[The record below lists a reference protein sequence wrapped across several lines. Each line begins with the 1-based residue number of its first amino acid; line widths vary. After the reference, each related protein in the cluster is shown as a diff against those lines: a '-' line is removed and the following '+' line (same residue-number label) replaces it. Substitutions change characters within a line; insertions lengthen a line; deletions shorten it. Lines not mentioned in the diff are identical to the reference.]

1 MTEKDIQNQK
11 KKQKIEEVVRQFA
24 QKAAAMDIESN
35 VPLDD
40 KQTKLLKQIHVL
52 AINRALNVPEVLRDP
67 RKIVY
72 YANDELKIGLAAILM
87 TYVLQH
93 HLTKAK
99 YTEDFFLEH
108 IVVYTNKEG
117 TVKHIDLDEVEE
129 KVFIEALYDEI
140 VYDWIIYRSPGSR
153 GIRALSD
160 EKTFNQGLKNFAA
173 GLSPISEF
181 SRFQRKYF
189 EEKQKKTKDD
199 RESAQRAF
207 RNQFVQQVAQAA
219 AKQLLKTQDPMDLAK
234 VLFASKDYETEIQN
248 LLGDMPINHEI
259 EKMSKKFSETLAI
272 EDKTKDSEV
281 LRFEEQEIEMPK
293 LISKKERNKTR

>member
-67 RKIVY
+67 RKI
-72 YANDELKIGLAAILM
+72 AILM

-129 KVFIEALYDEI
+129 KVFSEALYDEI

-248 LLGDMPINHEI
+248 LLGDMPINREI

-293 LISKKERNKTR
+293 LISSKERNKTR